1 MKTDGYIFTPE
12 LLQWR
17 YFHRP
22 VVVQVLV
29 HVLLSSAHNEAS
41 AATLSYRDMA
51 LQLHTTV
58 KTIRVAIDVLIA
70 EKIITKC
77 SAPRASTKLYVNS
90 SHPLSHCI
98 IPWQRDQG
106 AQATAQYGAQIGAHT
121 RAQISQ
127 LQQSEN
133 QGCKVYY
140 QDERGT
146 DWGAVMGI
154 DGAQPRAQQKRGAQQ
169 KAQSRAQI
177 SQLQQSENQG
187 CKVYYQDERGTDWG
201 AVMGI
206 DGAQPR
212 AQQKRGA
219 QQKAQSRAQISQ
231 SQTSDNQ
238 DSYKDLD
245 ETKGTDK
252 DKAKGTL
259 AREGK
264 KEKTETKENLSPEPP
279 LKEKKEKKERRQERA
294 HTQTQKKEK
303 EKKVEDSEIKFA
315 EVLRLFN
322 RLFLG
327 TQVKPISKMTPD
339 RKKLVAKFISDYSY
353 EEVETML
360 RKALNSDL
368 LSGRKDGGC
377 YISFNWLF
385 NPKNYE
391 PLMEGTFDNPTVAAS
406 AKKKP
411 QPASSP
417 VASAPPQP
425 QHEETNEEIEA
436 RLRQKEERKKAIERE
451 QTEALRQKYL
461 GWIEASKKN
470 PDGSMAKMVRKAYK
484 DGKLAELG
492 ITWNPSVAEE
502 EQSLAD
508 LDDQT
513 QSYLQSLL
521 SD

>member
-22 VVVQVLV
+22 VVVQVLI

-41 AATLSYRDMA
+41 AATLSYRDLA

-106 AQATAQYGAQIGAHT
+106 AQVTAHFGAQIGAQS
-121 RAQISQ
+121 RAQV
-127 LQQSEN
+127 QSPEPPLN
-133 QGCKVYY
+133 KGDSEDLEIVK
-140 QDERGT
+140 GT
-146 DWGAVMGI
+146 DKGTIKGTNRAQSR
-154 DGAQPRAQQKRGAQQ
+154 AQP

-177 SQLQQSENQG
+177 SHSETPLNKG
-187 CKVYYQDERGTDWG
+187 
-201 AVMGI
+201 
-206 DGAQPR
+206 
-212 AQQKRGA
+212 
-219 QQKAQSRAQISQ
+219 
-231 SQTSDNQ
+231 
-238 DSYKDLD
+238 DSEDL
-245 ETKGTDK
+245 EIVKGTDK
-252 DKAKGTL
+252 GIAKGTEV
-259 AREGK
+259 REK
-264 KEKTETKENLSPEPP
+264 KQIKENLSPETPIKENKQR
-279 LKEKKEKKERRQERA
+279 KEKA
-294 HTQTQKKEK
+294 HPQTQKKEK
-303 EKKVEDSEIKFA
+303 EKKSGDAETQFS

-339 RKKLVAKFISDYSY
+339 RKKLVAKFISDYSF
-353 EEVETML
+353 EDIEPML
-360 RKALNSDL
+360 RKALDSDL

-391 PLMEGTFDNPTVAAS
+391 PLMEGTFDNPTIAAS
-406 AKKKP
+406 AEKKP
-411 QPASSP
+411 SKPQQKKTSSP
-417 VASAPPQP
+417 PPSDGSLSIGERWKLAQQP
-425 QHEETNEEIEA
+425 QQSAE
-436 RLRQKEERKKAIERE
+436 
-451 QTEALRQKYL
+451 
-461 GWIEASKKN
+461 
-470 PDGSMAKMVRKAYK
+470 AYK
-484 DGKLAELG
+484 DKVNRSIILGYIDDLKKHPQNKQALHSLERFYRDGTIQRLG
-492 ITWNPSVAEE
+492 IDWTPPVEE
-502 EQSLAD
+502 ETKNLLD
-508 LDDQT
+508 LDDKT
-513 QSYLQSLL
+513 QNYLQSLL

>member
-22 VVVQVLV
+22 VVVQVLI

-41 AATLSYRDMA
+41 AATLSYRDLA

-106 AQATAQYGAQIGAHT
+106 AQVTAHFGAQIRAQS
-121 RAQISQ
+121 RAQIKS
-127 LQQSEN
+127 SEVPLN
-133 QGCKVYY
+133 KGDSEDSETSK
-140 QDERGT
+140 GT
-146 DWGAVMGI
+146 DKGTIKGTNRAQSRAQPKQ
-154 DGAQPRAQQKRGAQQ
+154 GAQPR
-169 KAQSRAQI
+169 AQSRAQI
-177 SQLQQSENQG
+177 SHAETPLNKGDSEDLS
-187 CKVYYQDERGTDWG
+187 KV
-201 AVMGI
+201 
-206 DGAQPR
+206 
-212 AQQKRGA
+212 
-219 QQKAQSRAQISQ
+219 
-231 SQTSDNQ
+231 
-238 DSYKDLD
+238 
-245 ETKGTDK
+245 KGTDE
-252 DKAKGTL
+252 DIAKGTL
-259 AREGK
+259 ARKGK
-264 KEKTETKENLSPEPP
+264 KETKETKESLSPEPP
-279 LKEKKEKKERRQERA
+279 IKEKKERKERRQKRA
-294 HTQTQKKEK
+294 HPHTQKKEK
-303 EKKVEDSEIKFA
+303 EKKSVDAETQFS

-327 TQVKPISKMTPD
+327 TQVRPISKMTPD
-339 RKKLVAKFISDYSY
+339 RKKMVAKFISDYSF
-353 EEVETML
+353 EDIEPML

-391 PLMEGTFDNPTVAAS
+391 ALMEGTFDNPTVVAS
-406 AKKKP
+406 AGKKP
-411 QPASSP
+411 QPSSCP
-417 VASAPPQP
+417 PPSPPQP

-436 RLRQKEERKKAIERE
+436 RLRMKEESKKELEKE

-461 GWIEASKKN
+461 GWIEAAKKN
-470 PDGSMAKMVRKAYK
+470 PDGSMAQMVKDAYK
-484 DGKLAELG
+484 NGTLAKLG
-492 ITWNPSVAEE
+492 IIWNPSVAEE

-521 SD
+521 RD

>member
-22 VVVQVLV
+22 VVVQVLI

-41 AATLSYRDMA
+41 AATLSYRDLA

-106 AQATAQYGAQIGAHT
+106 AQVTAHFGAQIGAQS
-121 RAQISQ
+121 RAQI
-127 LQQSEN
+127 QSSEVPLN
-133 QGCKVYY
+133 KGDSEDSETSK
-140 QDERGT
+140 GT
-146 DWGAVMGI
+146 DKGTKRAQSRAQPKQ
-154 DGAQPRAQQKRGAQQ
+154 GAQPR
-169 KAQSRAQI
+169 AQSRAQI
-177 SQLQQSENQG
+177 SHSETPLNKG
-187 CKVYYQDERGTDWG
+187 
-201 AVMGI
+201 
-206 DGAQPR
+206 
-212 AQQKRGA
+212 
-219 QQKAQSRAQISQ
+219 
-231 SQTSDNQ
+231 
-238 DSYKDLD
+238 DSEDL
-245 ETKGTDK
+245 EIVKGTDK
-252 DKAKGTL
+252 DIAKGTEV
-259 AREGK
+259 REK
-264 KEKTETKENLSPEPP
+264 KQIKENLSPETPIKENKQR
-279 LKEKKEKKERRQERA
+279 KEKA
-294 HTQTQKKEK
+294 HPQTQKKEK
-303 EKKVEDSEIKFA
+303 EKKSGDAETQFS

-339 RKKLVAKFISDYSY
+339 RKKLVAKFISDYSF
-353 EEVETML
+353 EDIEPML
-360 RKALNSDL
+360 RKALDSDL

-391 PLMEGTFDNPTVAAS
+391 PLMEGTFDNPSVEAS
-406 AKKKP
+406 AGKKSIPKPAGSPKP
-411 QPASSP
+411 QQA
-417 VASAPPQP
+417 
-425 QHEETNEEIEA
+425 ETSEEIEA
-436 RLRQKEERKKAIERE
+436 RLKQKEEAQRAKEKAE
-451 QTEALRQKYL
+451 TDALRQKYQE
-461 GWIEASKKN
+461 WIEGAAKN
-470 PDGSMAKMVRKAYK
+470 PNGSMAKMVRQAY
-484 DGKLAELG
+484 DNGTLAKLG
-492 ITWNPSVAEE
+492 IVWNPSVAEE

-521 SD
+521 RN

>member
-22 VVVQVLV
+22 VVVQVLI

-41 AATLSYRDMA
+41 AATLSYRDLA

-106 AQATAQYGAQIGAHT
+106 AQVTAHFGAQIGAQS
-121 RAQISQ
+121 RAQI
-127 LQQSEN
+127 QSSEVPLN
-133 QGCKVYY
+133 KGDSEDSETSK
-140 QDERGT
+140 GT
-146 DWGAVMGI
+146 DKGTDKGTKRAQSRAQTKQ
-154 DGAQPRAQQKRGAQQ
+154 GAQPRAQSG
-169 KAQSRAQI
+169 AQI
-177 SQLQQSENQG
+177 SHTETPLNKGDSE
-187 CKVYYQDERGTDWG
+187 
-201 AVMGI
+201 
-206 DGAQPR
+206 
-212 AQQKRGA
+212 
-219 QQKAQSRAQISQ
+219 
-231 SQTSDNQ
+231 
-238 DSYKDLD
+238 DL
-245 ETKGTDK
+245 EIVKGTDK
-252 DKAKGTL
+252 DIAKGTEV
-259 AREGK
+259 REK
-264 KEKTETKENLSPEPP
+264 KQIKENLSPETPIKENKQR
-279 LKEKKEKKERRQERA
+279 KEKA
-294 HTQTQKKEK
+294 HPQTQKKEK
-303 EKKVEDSEIKFA
+303 EKKSGDAETQFS

-339 RKKLVAKFISDYSY
+339 RKKLVAKFISDYSF
-353 EEVETML
+353 EDIEPML
-360 RKALNSDL
+360 RKALDSDL

-391 PLMEGTFDNPTVAAS
+391 PLMEGTFDNPTIAAS
-406 AKKKP
+406 AGKRPTPKPAGFPKP
-411 QPASSP
+411 QQA
-417 VASAPPQP
+417 
-425 QHEETNEEIEA
+425 ETSEEIEA
-436 RLRQKEERKKAIERE
+436 RLKQKEDAQKAKEKAE
-451 QTEALRQKYL
+451 TDALRQKYQE
-461 GWIEASKKN
+461 WIESAAKN
-470 PDGSMAKMVRKAYK
+470 PNGSMAKMVRQAY
-484 DGKLAELG
+484 DNGTLAKLG
-492 ITWNPSVAEE
+492 IVWNPSVAEE

-508 LDDQT
+508 LDDKT